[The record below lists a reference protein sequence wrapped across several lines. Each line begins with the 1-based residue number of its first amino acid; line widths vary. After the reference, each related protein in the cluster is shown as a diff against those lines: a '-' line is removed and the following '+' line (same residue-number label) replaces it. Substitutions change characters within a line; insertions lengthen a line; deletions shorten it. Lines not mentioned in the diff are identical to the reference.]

1 MKLQDRFLRYVQI
14 HTTSDEES
22 ETSPSAQHEYDLANL
37 LIEELRAMG
46 IEDTTLSEDGYVYA
60 HIPASEGFETRKS
73 QAFIAHMDTAPDFSG
88 ENVKPRIIPNYN
100 GQDVV
105 LEATGDILSVKDFPD
120 LTSLKGRTLITT
132 DGSTLLGADDKA
144 GVAEIM
150 DAAEK
155 ILEQKLP
162 HGDLWICFTPDEEI
176 GRGSDRFDFDICKA
190 DYGYTV
196 DGDYEGEVAYEN
208 FNAASAELTIH
219 GKNVHPGEAKNIMI
233 NAARIATEFVSMLPE
248 AETPE
253 HTEGHEGFYHLTD
266 MKGDTTE
273 ASLSFIL
280 RDHDKDSFEKRKAT
294 MQKITDELN
303 AKYGQGTIELAL
315 KDSYYNMLEVMKEH
329 MDVIEVAKD
338 AISSVGLDPI
348 SRPVRGGTDGA
359 SLSFKGLPCP
369 NLGGGGYGFHG
380 PFEHCTLEAMDTV
393 VEILLYLASHPLS
406 K

>member
-1 MKLQDRFLRYVQI
+1 
-14 HTTSDEES
+14 
-22 ETSPSAQHEYDLANL
+22 
-37 LIEELRAMG
+37 
-46 IEDTTLSEDGYVYA
+46 
-60 HIPASEGFETRKS
+60 
-73 QAFIAHMDTAPDFSG
+73 
-88 ENVKPRIIPNYN
+88 
-100 GQDVV
+100 
-105 LEATGDILSVKDFPD
+105 
-120 LTSLKGRTLITT
+120 
-132 DGSTLLGADDKA
+132 
-144 GVAEIM
+144 M

-176 GRGSDRFDFDICKA
+176 GRGSNHFDFDICKA

-266 MKGDTTE
+266 MKGDTAE

-329 MDVIEVAKD
+329 TDVIEVAKD

>member
-1 MKLQDRFLRYVQI
+1 
-14 HTTSDEES
+14 
-22 ETSPSAQHEYDLANL
+22 
-37 LIEELRAMG
+37 
-46 IEDTTLSEDGYVYA
+46 
-60 HIPASEGFETRKS
+60 
-73 QAFIAHMDTAPDFSG
+73 
-88 ENVKPRIIPNYN
+88 
-100 GQDVV
+100 
-105 LEATGDILSVKDFPD
+105 
-120 LTSLKGRTLITT
+120 
-132 DGSTLLGADDKA
+132 
-144 GVAEIM
+144 
-150 DAAEK
+150 
-155 ILEQKLP
+155 
-162 HGDLWICFTPDEEI
+162 
-176 GRGSDRFDFDICKA
+176 
-190 DYGYTV
+190 
-196 DGDYEGEVAYEN
+196 
-208 FNAASAELTIH
+208 
-219 GKNVHPGEAKNIMI
+219 MI